1 MRDVDAG
8 PASTFYSR
16 YRIADQQRFYEAR
29 RSEYERADRQLAAVT
44 TVLLLLAA
52 TAGVLGTAEVWLG
65 RAWWGVVAAACSALA
80 ATATSWGT
88 LVGFAENARLYRS
101 ADVALDPLRGP
112 LEGRPDD
119 RRTLLRVVVRAEE
132 ILQAETSQWGQHLQG
147 SATTLQPPESRG
159 RGPLDVDGDGDVQ
172 VDVRQPRTAGP
183 HRADPDG

>member
-65 RAWWGVVAAACSALA
+65 RAWWGGVAAACSALA

-132 ILQAETSQWGQHLQG
+132 ILQAETSRWD
-147 SATTLQPPESRG
+147 SICRAAPRRFSPPRAGAAG
-159 RGPLDVDGDGDVQ
+159 RW
-172 VDVRQPRTAGP
+172 TST
-183 HRADPDG
+183 

>member
-1 MRDVDAG
+1 MTDAESN
-8 PASTFYSR
+8 PASAFYSR
-16 YRIADQQRFYEAR
+16 YRIADQQRFYQAR
-29 RSEYERADRQLAAVT
+29 RAEYERADQQVAAVT

-65 RAWWGVVAAACSALA
+65 RAWWGVVAAGCSALA

-101 ADVALDPLRGP
+101 ADLALDPLRGP
-112 LEGRPDD
+112 LEDRPED

-147 SATTLQPPESRG
+147 SATTLQPAENRG
-159 RGPLDVDGDGDVQ
+159 RGVLDGDADVE
-172 VDVRQPRTAGP
+172 VDVRQASTSRP
-183 HRADPDG
+183 HTADPDG